1 MGTRVSSVAEELDL
15 VRVQRWMQ
23 GAILD
28 PRGASPGAR
37 QILTGTGQLSAVER
51 LGIYRRGYRL
61 RLLDSFRGLHPALC
75 QLLGPDLFEQF
86 VFDYLGAYPSRSYT
100 LFDVDNRFVDHL
112 LRTRPDRDLPAKE
125 REGWVD
131 LIIDLA
137 QFERIFVEVLE
148 GLGAEDSATVC
159 LADLPREPDDAWLD
173 MTLVAVPCLRLLYT
187 RFPVHRYVEDVRKGR
202 NAAVPV
208 AHATPLVVSRCDY
221 VVVVSE
227 LEPDAYWLL
236 HALAHGESIRAASRF
251 VGIAQGWILLRDWVR
266 RGFFT
271 AINRDPV
278 TGSHQ
283 PVGAFTAS
291 ATQR

>member
-1 MGTRVSSVAEELDL
+1 MADELDL
-15 VRVQRWMQ
+15 VLVQRWMQ

-28 PRGASPGAR
+28 PCGASPGAR
-37 QILTGTGQLSAVER
+37 QILTGSGQLSAVER
-51 LGIYRRGYRL
+51 LGIYLRGYRL

-86 VFDYLGAYPSRSYT
+86 VFDYLGAYPSRSHT

-112 LRTRPDRDLPAKE
+112 LQTRPDRNLPAE
-125 REGWVD
+125 AREGWID

-148 GLGAEDSATVC
+148 GVGAEDSDTVC

-173 MTLVAVPCLRLLYT
+173 TTLVAVPCLRLLYT

-202 NAAVPV
+202 DVAVPL
-208 AHATPLVVSRCDY
+208 ARATPLVVSRCDY

-236 HALAHGESIRAASRF
+236 YALVHGESVRTASRF
-251 VGIAQGWILLRDWVR
+251 VDIPQGWILLRDWVR

-271 AINRDPV
+271 TINRDPV
-278 TGSHQ
+278 RGSHQ
-283 PVGAFTAS
+283 PVGAVTAS
-291 ATQR
+291 PTQG